1 MRSTAEKLEQ
11 RLEQEL
17 VRLQNLGRL
26 VELQVSLIES
36 GELERL
42 PRVLERKDRIISR
55 LQEAGAQY
63 ECALRDNPGPSPRA
77 RQLWEELG
85 QRIREHSAR
94 DRVSLDRAVEIKQEL
109 ARKLRQVKAGKK
121 MLLGYAPVATKG
133 KARFKDIKT

>member
-1 MRSTAEKLEQ
+1 MKNADEKLEQ

-17 VRLQNLGRL
+17 VRLQNLGSL
-26 VELQVSLIES
+26 VELQASLIES

-42 PRVLERKDRIISR
+42 PRVLERKDRIIAR
-55 LQEAGAQY
+55 LQEARAQY
-63 ECALRDNPGPSPRA
+63 ESALHDSPGLTARA

-94 DRVSLDRAVEIKQEL
+94 DRVSLDRAVEIRQEL